1 MPTYIDDKSTI
12 LIINVQIKKYINIE
26 KLRNLLNCDIA
37 IISNENLGNSDKINK
52 IVLNTL

>member
-1 MPTYIDDKSTI
+1 MPNYVDDKSTI
-12 LIINVQIKKYINIE
+12 LIINVQIRRYVNIE

-37 IISNENLGNSDKINK
+37 VISNENFGNSNKINR